1 MVLVRENKS
10 NLIKYFRYWP
20 ATAGT
25 VLIVIMVLTAI
36 FAPYLSPYD
45 PYEPSTDIFKTP
57 SLRNLFGTDDMGR
70 DIFSRVIWGTR
81 VSITFAISAA
91 VISLVIGVVLG
102 GVSGYFGGIIDQV
115 FSRFIEFFLMLPR
128 LFLVI
133 LLVAL
138 FGNNLSIAV
147 IVVAITIWP
156 SNARLMRAQVLALKN
171 RAYVQASIGAGANS
185 MHVLFRHVI
194 PNGISAV
201 IANFTL
207 QMAQAILLE
216 ASLSFLGLGD
226 PNHVS
231 WGQIIHQSQDY
242 MRTAWWMAVFPGMVL
257 LLLLISLNLM
267 GDGLSIVLNPRL
279 KRIEVTG

>member
-1 MVLVRENKS
+1 MKEGQS
-10 NLIKYFRYWP
+10 NLKKYFRYWP

-25 VLIVIMVLTAI
+25 VVIIIMILTAI
-36 FAPYLSPYD
+36 FAPFIAPYD
-45 PYEPSTDIFKTP
+45 PYHHSTDIFMKP
-57 SLRNLFGTDDMGR
+57 SLEYLFGTDDMGR
-70 DIFSRVIWGTR
+70 DLFSRVVWGTR
-81 VSITFAISAA
+81 VSITFALSSAI
-91 VISLVIGVVLG
+91 ISLLIGVVLG
-102 GVSGYFGGIIDQV
+102 GISGYFGGIVDQL

-138 FGNNLSIAV
+138 FGNNMTIS
-147 IVVAITIWP
+147 IVVVAVTIWP

-171 RAYVQASIGAGANS
+171 RSYVQASIGAGAGS
-185 MHVLFRHVI
+185 LHVLFRHVI

-201 IANFTL
+201 IANFTM

-231 WGQIIHQSQDY
+231 WGQIIHQSQNY
-242 MRTAWWMAVFPGMVL
+242 MRTAWWMAVFPGVVL
-257 LLLLISLNLM
+257 LVMLVALNLM

-279 KRIEVTG
+279 KRMEVLG